1 MAVSL
6 DDVRHIASLARLEID
21 DARLPALAGELNA
34 ILGHMEALQRVD
46 VSGVP
51 ADLAAGMAPMPL
63 RADGGQQLALGK
75 SRESFAPEMRDGFF
89 LVPRLA
95 THEDVDA

>member
-46 VSGVP
+46 VSAVP
-51 ADLAAGMAPMPL
+51 ADLAAGLTPMPL
-63 RADGGQQLALGK
+63 RVDGGQQLSLARP
-75 SRESFAPEMRDGFF
+75 REELAPDMRDGFF